1 MIAMSFDDLDDKAE
15 LLYMTIQGRSS
26 TKQLIPSRV
35 GSPCWIQFQQ

>member
-26 TKQLIPSRV
+26 TSPPHNKQATNT
-35 GSPCWIQFQQ
+35 F